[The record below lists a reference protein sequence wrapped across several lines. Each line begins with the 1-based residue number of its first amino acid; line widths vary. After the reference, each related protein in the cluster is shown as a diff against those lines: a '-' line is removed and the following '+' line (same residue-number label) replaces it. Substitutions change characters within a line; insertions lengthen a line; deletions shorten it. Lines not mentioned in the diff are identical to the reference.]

1 MPAIARQGDTIAG
14 TCQVGLSTISV
25 SGVISTGLSS
35 TTFADGKAIAVQGSG
50 GDGGCTFTINP
61 TGAKTK
67 ADGIPVARLGDAVT
81 ITSPGPGSGTITSG
95 SPTTFA
101 E

>member
-50 GDGGCTFTINP
+50 GGGGCT
-61 TGAKTK
+61 
-67 ADGIPVARLGDAVT
+67 L
-81 ITSPGPGSGTITSG
+81 
-95 SPTTFA
+95 
-101 E
+101 